1 MDSNQFLS
9 NIPKEILERSRR
21 ELLKIVDDIKEK
33 AKIGVIGEK
42 LGSEQKVVFTD
53 GSNVVSERRGCGVA
67 IFSSIS
73 ISYNVSDEGF
83 YVLDHSILGPEKTLL
98 ILLPRFNLVS
108 RANSIMRGLEYL
120 TSLSLSV
127 KEADMVV
134 FDGSYVTSL
143 LEPRK
148 TVRDI
153 YLDIRSMLREAY
165 GKDKYKGI
173 MYKLVSVIDRELNKE
188 IVNKLKPSK
197 PLEFAEWFFSNYY
210 KIFENIYETIQ
221 TETSISMK
229 ETLVSKIQN
238 YLFLLIEQT
247 FTATA
252 LANVL
257 NTSYEK
263 NLPTV
268 WISKDTE
275 SRIITRTYK
284 SISLSNDTVL
294 MDFVL
299 GPKTY
304 LKVSEIA
311 DLSEVSADK
320 FTIAQEEDI
329 NFIDR
334 SYSIPMSLV
343 SEIYLK
349 FSEYEVVYGK
359 LGGINSPTIQLT
371 YPRNLLKKNGEDE
384 LDRVLIALLKTSKY
398 GYPDPLRVVHQRS
411 TLREKS
417 IKIISDGLY
426 RACKDKDEIMCALLR
441 DSGRDL
447 LI

>member
-1 MDSNQFLS
+1 MDSDQFLS
-9 NIPKEILERSRR
+9 KIPKENLERSRR
-21 ELLKIVDDIKEK
+21 ELLKIIDDIRKK
-33 AKIGVIGEK
+33 GKLKDIRGE
-42 LGSEQKVVFTD
+42 LYSEQKVVFTD
-53 GSNVVSERRGCGVA
+53 GSNVLSERRGCGVS

-73 ISYNVSDEGF
+73 IMYSVSDDGF
-83 YVLDHSILGPEKTLL
+83 YVLDNCMLGPERTLL

-120 TSLSLSV
+120 TALSLLT
-127 KEADMVV
+127 KGADMIV

-153 YLDIRSMLREAY
+153 YLDIRSLLREAY
-165 GKDKYKGI
+165 GDKYKEI
-173 MYKLVSVIDRELNKE
+173 MYKLVSIIDRELDE
-188 IVNKLKPSK
+188 RIVRKLRPSK
-197 PLEFAEWFFSNYY
+197 PLEFADWFFTNYY
-210 KIFENIYETIQ
+210 KVFENIYEILR
-221 TETSISMK
+221 TESQISMK

-252 LANVL
+252 LATVL
-257 NTSYEK
+257 NYSHEK
-263 NLPTV
+263 HLPV
-268 WISKDTE
+268 IWISKDTE
-275 SRIITRTYK
+275 SRIITRAYR

-299 GPKTY
+299 GPKKY
-304 LKVSEIA
+304 LRVSEIT
-311 DLSEVSADK
+311 DLSEVSADR
-320 FTIAQEEDI
+320 FTIAQKEDI
-329 NFIDR
+329 NYIDR
-334 SYSIPMSLV
+334 SYSIPMVLV
-343 SEIYLK
+343 TKIYVN

-359 LGGINSPTIQLT
+359 LGGTNSPTIQLT
-371 YPRNLLKKNGEDE
+371 FPKDLMRNEERDM
-384 LDRVLIALLKTSKY
+384 LDVVLSVLLKTSKY

-426 RACKDKDEIMCALLR
+426 RSCKDRDEILCALLR